1 MRNCSYYIDN
11 LFIFLHQVPNTL
23 RVSSFEKKLS
33 FSSFRKLFFLLI
45 FKLVH
50 WCAFEPNLYYH
61 SILKQSAFDLKPKF
75 YFAVSAS
82 FVPGTESN
90 TGRQRHA
97 PLYGRLVP
105 EEHLPATHR
114 DVVHQVS
121 TIKCNTC

>member
-1 MRNCSYYIDN
+1 M
-11 LFIFLHQVPNTL
+11 
-23 RVSSFEKKLS
+23 
-33 FSSFRKLFFLLI
+33 
-45 FKLVH
+45 
-50 WCAFEPNLYYH
+50 
-61 SILKQSAFDLKPKF
+61 
-75 YFAVSAS
+75 SAS

-121 TIKCNTC
+121 ILISQTLMILIQIVK